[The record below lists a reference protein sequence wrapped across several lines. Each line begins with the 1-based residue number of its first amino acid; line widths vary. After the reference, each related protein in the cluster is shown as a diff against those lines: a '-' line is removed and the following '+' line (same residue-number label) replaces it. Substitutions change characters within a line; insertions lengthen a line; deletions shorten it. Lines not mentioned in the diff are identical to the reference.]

1 MKKTWIVAL
10 LVVVNVALVAALVL
24 HAWTP
29 EAKAQVFRGAPDYLV
44 ITGRIGTD
52 WDALYIID
60 LKSRKLGVWRF
71 DKTQKKLVQI
81 RGRLLKDDFGREKDK
96 D

>member
-1 MKKTWIVAL
+1 MKKTLIVAL
-10 LVVVNVALVAALVL
+10 VAVNVALIAALVL

-29 EAKAQVFRGAPDYLV
+29 QAKAQVFRGAPDYLV
-44 ITGRIGTD
+44 LTGRIGTD
-52 WDALYIID
+52 WDAVYIID

-71 DKTQKKLVQI
+71 DKTRKQLVQL
-81 RGRLLKDDFGREKDK
+81 RGRMLREDFGRDKDK